1 MGNLSAFYIIQADE
15 FGGIE
20 DKMLFCSVIF
30 FVSARETYVS
40 RREMYVSGRE
50 MKKLTKE
57 INFCKAVWKQKQDWA
72 ERKVVKRMIKGWI
85 VKKQKQDSKKT
96 KAEQY

>member
-1 MGNLSAFYIIQADE
+1 
-15 FGGIE
+15 
-20 DKMLFCSVIF
+20 MLFWYVIF

-40 RREMYVSGRE
+40 RREMYVSGRETYVSGRE